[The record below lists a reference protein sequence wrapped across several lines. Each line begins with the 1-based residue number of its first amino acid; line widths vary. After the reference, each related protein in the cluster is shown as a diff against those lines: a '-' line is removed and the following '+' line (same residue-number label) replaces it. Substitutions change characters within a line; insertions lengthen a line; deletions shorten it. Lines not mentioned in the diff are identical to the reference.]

1 MRLIPAIGLLLLLLP
16 SAGAEAAERKQ
27 WTTLNNCRYVEHSNN
42 DGDSFRLRCGSEQLT
57 LRLYFVDAPET
68 NLSYGERARVQSEH
82 FATTLDE
89 TLKAGVKARE
99 FVRDALKRSFVVVTR
114 KAIAPGRGGEAR
126 YYGAVEVGNKGLDE
140 LLVGQGLAR
149 AMGVAATLPSGEKAA
164 AHMDR
169 LRALEKQARRERRGV
184 WAGSRKR

>member
-1 MRLIPAIGLLLLLLP
+1 MRLIPALGLVFLLLP
-16 SAGAEAAERKQ
+16 SAGTQAAERKQ

-99 FVRDALKRSFVVVTR
+99 FVRDTLKRSFVVVTR
-114 KAIAPGRGGEAR
+114 KAIAPGRGGDAR

-149 AMGVAATLPSGEKAA
+149 PMGVAATLPSGEKAA
-164 AHMDR
+164 AHMER